1 MVTPEQEAA
10 SVMRCILDAVGN
22 LRPYYHN
29 IPEEFAVP
37 SVFFP
42 MPEVTAE
49 PDTFLSYSA
58 DYQWYVKFF
67 AGTTG
72 EAYGAGMTALTAIQ
86 AGRRL
91 VPLLNEAGERTGERL
106 RLNDLSLKAV
116 DDETTGF
123 GTAQL
128 YVSWKSRRPYNDKTS
143 LLMRNFHLYLHDKD
157 EEEKPE
163 PAETAGS
170 AMTGYYLQEQG

>member
-10 SVMRCILDAVGN
+10 SVMRYILDAVGN

-91 VPLLNEAGERTGERL
+91 IPLLDADGKFNCPGVAMTPEAL
-106 RLNDLSLKAV
+106 LSHFRAGQSV
-116 DDETTGF
+116 FAGQIPEDVASRARRVG
-123 GTAQL
+123 
-128 YVSWKSRRPYNDKTS
+128 VSLTDSRRT
-143 LLMRNFHLYLHDKD
+143 LLLGL
-157 EEEKPE
+157 
-163 PAETAGS
+163 A
-170 AMTGYYLQEQG
+170 